1 MIKRLLERHN
11 GMVHSL
17 VQDENGDIEYDGKRF
32 KDVLVDMNSKED
44 ADDCIE

>member
-1 MIKRLLERHN
+1 
-11 GMVHSL
+11 MVHSL